1 MSIAKE
7 IYVNHANHVHRD
19 DATQIN
25 AVMAFFCRWSC
36 EGIHVFNVFVEIEER
51 LNGNRLLV
59 SSEEALEGK
68 LFVHFIGLFLLSYIK
83 KQMQEHKMFGKYTMS
98 SLLDELDMIELIH
111 IPGKA
116 PIVREVLNKQIQIY
130 EKMAVPP
137 PAGSLS

>member
-1 MSIAKE
+1 MLLLYRNRDVVEKAFSNIKE
-7 IYVNHANHVHRD
+7 
-19 DATQIN
+19 
-25 AVMAFFCRWSC
+25 C
-36 EGIHVFNVFVEIEER
+36 

-83 KQMQEHKMFGKYTMS
+83 KQMQEHEMFAKYTMS

-130 EKMAVPP
+130 EKMAVLP